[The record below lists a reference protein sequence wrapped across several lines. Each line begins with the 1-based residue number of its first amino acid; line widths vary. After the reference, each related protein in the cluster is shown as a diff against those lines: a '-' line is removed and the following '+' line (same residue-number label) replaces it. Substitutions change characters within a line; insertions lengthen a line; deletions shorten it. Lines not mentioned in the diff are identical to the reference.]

1 MEEGRA
7 IRVGRSRRSRRRRVG
22 RADPI
27 KLNGGPVRLNLI
39 ITGISP
45 YIASHS
51 LGTAV
56 EGIWITVRSIARPR
70 QLQVGRSV
78 VSPMDGPRLGR
89 FIGTLSG
96 PTPVSPMDGPRLGR
110 FIGTLSGP
118 TPVR

>member
-1 MEEGRA
+1 VEEGRA

-27 KLNGGPVRLNLI
+27 KLNGGPVMLNLI

-78 VSPMDGPRLGR
+78 VGPMDGPRLGQ
-89 FIGTLSG
+89 
-96 PTPVSPMDGPRLGR
+96 

-118 TPVR
+118 TPVRRVPDTSVGSSAL